1 MGETPG
7 CNNHDTKVFD
17 VNGRLEGLPRD
28 EMEATEVRT
37 ICLKISW
44 FIRTKRTNTNK
55 MSDDIGD
62 REEVVFSQEVLLN
75 ENKML
80 LDMQK
85 KLTDSIMGNN
95 CHGSGPI
102 ASSGE
107 LKKDMQDQ
115 SKVLFK
121 AVSKCA
127 TKGSFR
133 ETRIADIVCRNNGHE
148 HCAMVA
154 RGINGECKNLRNG
167 EKWVMVEEFWGK
179 QKHV

>member
-1 MGETPG
+1 MKRM
-7 CNNHDTKVFD
+7 N
-17 VNGRLEGLPRD
+17 
-28 EMEATEVRT
+28 T
-37 ICLKISW
+37 I
-44 FIRTKRTNTNK
+44 K

-62 REEVVFSQEVLLN
+62 KIVLLKR
-75 ENKML
+75 NKTL

-85 KLTDSIMGNN
+85 RLTDSMIGNN

-115 SKVLFK
+115 SKILFR

-127 TKGSFR
+127 TRGLFR
-133 ETRIADIVCRNNGHE
+133 ETKIADIVCRNNGFE
-148 HCAMVA
+148 HDATVA
-154 RGINGECKNLRNG
+154 RGINKECENLCNE
-167 EKWVMVEEFWGK
+167 EKWITVEEFWGK